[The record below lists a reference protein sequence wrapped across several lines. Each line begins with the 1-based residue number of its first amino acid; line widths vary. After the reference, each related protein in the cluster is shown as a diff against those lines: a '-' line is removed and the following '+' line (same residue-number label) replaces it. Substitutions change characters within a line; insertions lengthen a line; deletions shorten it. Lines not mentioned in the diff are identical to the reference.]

1 MYRAGQGRASGA
13 DRNAHCIW
21 YIDCII
27 KAGGRVADRWDRKA
41 AHATKAS
48 MMGREKCSGT
58 CTRAA
63 RASRMPLLHRAF
75 SSSQRAQS
83 TALP

>member
-1 MYRAGQGRASGA
+1 M
-13 DRNAHCIW
+13 
-21 YIDCII
+21 
-27 KAGGRVADRWDRKA
+27 ADRWDRKA